1 MFFKLIVSLLLMIQ
15 PAEIV
20 VDKIAAVVNT
30 EIITVSDIDKS
41 LLLYS
46 PAGSSGG
53 DEGDLYL
60 KELNKL
66 INYKVVSLEYKDQFE
81 LTEED
86 FENVQRSIIERYGS
100 MDDTKRILEKFDM
113 DLKDFRLFLTEKIL
127 YEKVIED
134 KFKLG
139 VVIEF
144 SDIEEFYKN
153 DYLPSRKKLGI
164 EPKSIIDMTPVIENF
179 LRGKKV
185 RKELS
190 QWLEGIKASYSIKNI
205 LSDERKRDEE
215 EAN

>member
-1 MFFKLIVSLLLMIQ
+1 MLFLIQ
-15 PAEIV
+15 PTEIV

-30 EIITVSDIDKS
+30 DIITVSDIDKS
-41 LLLYS
+41 LFFYS
-46 PAGSSGG
+46 IAGSVGND
-53 DEGDLYL
+53 DEDLYL
-60 KELNKL
+60 RELNNL
-66 INYKVVSLEYKDQFE
+66 INYKVVFLEYKDQFE
-81 LTEED
+81 LSEED

-100 MDDTKRILEKFDM
+100 LDNIKKILDKFDM
-113 DLKDFRLFLTEKIL
+113 DMKDFRLFLTEKIL

-144 SDIEEFYKN
+144 SEIEDFYNK
-153 DYLPSRKKLGI
+153 DYLPSRKNLGM
-164 EPKSIIDMTPVIENF
+164 EPKSIIEMTPVIERH

-205 LSDERKRDEE
+205 ISDEREQDEKK
-215 EAN
+215 AG

>member
-1 MFFKLIVSLLLMIQ
+1 MFFKLIVSLLLLIQ
-15 PAEIV
+15 PSEIV
-20 VDKIAAVVNT
+20 VDKIAAVVN
-30 EIITVSDIDKS
+30 EDIITVSDIDKS

-46 PAGSSGG
+46 PVGSSGS

-66 INYKVVSLEYKDQFE
+66 INYKVVFLEYKDQFE

-100 MDDTKRILEKFDM
+100 LDDTKRILEKFDM

-144 SDIEEFYKN
+144 SNIEKFYKS
-153 DYLPSRKKLGI
+153 DYRPSREKLGI
-164 EPKSIIDMTPVIENF
+164 EPKSIIEMTPVIENF

-215 EAN
+215 KTN

>member
-1 MFFKLIVSLLLMIQ
+1 
-15 PAEIV
+15 
-20 VDKIAAVVNT
+20 
-30 EIITVSDIDKS
+30 
-41 LLLYS
+41 
-46 PAGSSGG
+46 
-53 DEGDLYL
+53 
-60 KELNKL
+60 
-66 INYKVVSLEYKDQFE
+66 
-81 LTEED
+81 
-86 FENVQRSIIERYGS
+86 
-100 MDDTKRILEKFDM
+100 
-113 DLKDFRLFLTEKIL
+113 L

>member
-1 MFFKLIVSLLLMIQ
+1 MIQ

-113 DLKDFRLFLTEKIL
+113 DLKDLRLFLTEKIF

-164 EPKSIIDMTPVIENF
+164 EPKSIIEMTPVIENF

-190 QWLEGIKASYSIKNI
+190 QWLAGIKASYSIKNI
-205 LSDERKRDEE
+205 LSDERERDEE
-215 EAN
+215 KTN

>member
-1 MFFKLIVSLLLMIQ
+1 MFFKLIVSLLLFIQ

-20 VDKIAAVVNT
+20 VDKIAAVVNE

-46 PAGSSGG
+46 PVGSSGR

-60 KELNKL
+60 SELNKL
-66 INYKVVSLEYKDQFE
+66 INYKLVFLEYKDQFD

-86 FENVQRSIIERYGS
+86 FENAQRSIIERYGS
-100 MDDTKRILEKFDM
+100 IDDTKRVLEKFDM

-144 SDIEEFYKN
+144 SEIEEFYKN
-153 DYLPSRKKLGI
+153 DYLPSREKLGI
-164 EPKSIIDMTPVIENF
+164 EPKSIIDMTPLIENF

-185 RKELS
+185 QKELS

-205 LSDERKRDEE
+205 LSDERERDEE
-215 EAN
+215 KTD

>member
-1 MFFKLIVSLLLMIQ
+1 MFFKLIVSLLLLIQ

-20 VDKIAAVVNT
+20 VDKIAAVVNA

-46 PAGSSGG
+46 PVGNSVS

-66 INYKVVSLEYKDQFE
+66 INYKVVFLEYKDQFE

-134 KFKLG
+134 KFKIG

-144 SDIEEFYKN
+144 SDIEGFYKN

>member
-1 MFFKLIVSLLLMIQ
+1 MFFKLIVSLLLLVQ

-20 VDKIAAVVNT
+20 VDKIAAVVND

-46 PAGSSGG
+46 PVENSGSY
-53 DEGDLYL
+53 EEDLYL
-60 KELNKL
+60 KELDKL
-66 INYKVVSLEYKDQFE
+66 INHKVVFLEYKDQFE
-81 LTEED
+81 LSEED

>member
-1 MFFKLIVSLLLMIQ
+1 MLLLIQ
-15 PAEIV
+15 PTEIV

-30 EIITVSDIDKS
+30 DIITVSDIDKS
-41 LLLYS
+41 LFFYS
-46 PAGSSGG
+46 IAGSAGND
-53 DEGDLYL
+53 DEDLYL
-60 KELNKL
+60 RELNNL
-66 INYKVVSLEYKDQFE
+66 INYKVAFLEYKDQFE
-81 LTEED
+81 LSEED

-100 MDDTKRILEKFDM
+100 LDNIKKILDKFDM
-113 DLKDFRLFLTEKIL
+113 DMKDFRLFLTEKIL

-144 SDIEEFYKN
+144 SEIEDFYNK
-153 DYLPSRKKLGI
+153 DYLPSRKNLRM
-164 EPKSIIDMTPVIENF
+164 EPKSIIEMTPVIERH

-205 LSDERKRDEE
+205 ISDEREQDEKK
-215 EAN
+215 AG

>member
-1 MFFKLIVSLLLMIQ
+1 MIQ
-15 PAEIV
+15 PSEIV

-30 EIITVSDIDKS
+30 DIITVSDIDKS
-41 LLLYS
+41 LFINNS
-46 PAGSSGG
+46 GGSSHSE
-53 DEGDLYL
+53 EGDLYL

-66 INYKVVSLEYKDQFE
+66 INYKVVFLEYKDQFE

-86 FENVQRSIIERYGS
+86 FENVQRSMIERYGS
-100 MDDTKRILEKFDM
+100 ITDIKRKLKRFDM
-113 DLKDFRLFLTEKIL
+113 DLKDLRIFLTEKIL

-144 SDIEEFYKN
+144 ADIEEFYKN

-164 EPKSIIDMTPVIENF
+164 EPKSIIEMTPDIENF

-185 RKELS
+185 TEELS
-190 QWLEGIKASYSIKNI
+190 QWLEGIKVSYSIKNI
-205 LSDERKRDEE
+205 LSDEREFDNNR
-215 EAN
+215 